1 MKVSKRK
8 APAKDMPDTH
18 DSAETPLSEKP
29 SEELKNEKLELD
41 EKLNEKLSA
50 KLSEKLNENLSE
62 TPDDNLPDEPAGGT
76 FEFFGI
82 RDELLKA
89 ISRKGFTSP
98 TPVQQ
103 RVLEA
108 GCGENDLIVRAK
120 TGSGKTLAFL
130 LPLLQDIKTGER
142 SPKILVLSPTRELA
156 QQSAREAEWL
166 VRFMDLSVVSL
177 VGGLEM
183 SPQLRALR
191 EGATIVVGTPGRT
204 LDHVERGSLNMK
216 NIGCV
221 VLDEGDQMLDMGFR
235 EELEGILNALPEE
248 RRTWLFSATM
258 PPEVRE
264 LSKRYLKDPVTI
276 SLVQDGE
283 QHEDILH
290 RVYMV
295 PTRRRFEGLVNILLW
310 ERPKR
315 SLIFCHT
322 RLESIEVAQK
332 LQDEGFN
339 AAALHG
345 DMTQRERNAVLAS
358 FKSGS
363 MPYLV
368 ATNVAARGL
377 DVEGV
382 THVVQMGLP
391 DDRETF
397 VHRSG
402 RTGRAGNEGTNLI
415 LLSPSEVGRFKM
427 MLRSTQ
433 MKVEWQDVPSLD
445 LIRTVQRE
453 VAEEKLL
460 ASHVDAESGAA
471 YLEWASDLLERA
483 DAKILVAKLLDAL
496 NSRTA
501 KGYSLNAD
509 LERERERRQRGGVG
523 VRTER
528 EPGTRLHS
536 RPRGTMT
543 RLRSSQG
550 AKDVGRILN
559 ALCSA
564 LKVERCEVGAIR
576 LKDDHVMVELLPEAL
591 SRLEQSRAGLA
602 KWGLFPEDDPVRYI
616 KPRGHDAFERKG
628 DSDGKA
634 RYSRKR
640 SGV

>member
-1 MKVSKRK
+1 MKNTVEVEME
-8 APAKDMPDTH
+8 DLTTMNLDTEPE
-18 DSAETPLSEKP
+18 DIANCSRET
-29 SEELKNEKLELD
+29 
-41 EKLNEKLSA
+41 
-50 KLSEKLNENLSE
+50 
-62 TPDDNLPDEPAGGT
+62 TFDD
-76 FEFFGI
+76 FGV
-82 RDELLKA
+82 RSELLKA
-89 ISRKGFTSP
+89 ITRKGFTSP

-103 RVLEA
+103 KVLESNA
-108 GCGENDLIVRAK
+108 AEKDLIVRAK

-130 LPLLQDIKTGER
+130 LPLLQNMKTRER
-142 SPKILVLSPTRELA
+142 APRMLILSPTRELA
-156 QQSAREAEWL
+156 QQIARETEWL
-166 VRFMDLSVVSL
+166 VSFMNISVVSL

-191 EGATIVVGTPGRT
+191 DGAAIVVGTPGRT
-204 LDHVERGSLNMK
+204 LDHVERGSLDTK
-216 NIGCV
+216 NIDCV

-235 EELEGILNALPEE
+235 DELEGILNALPAE

-264 LSKRYLKDPVTI
+264 LSKRYLKNPVTI
-276 SLVQDGE
+276 SLVQDGA
-283 QHEDILH
+283 QHEDIVH
-290 RVYMV
+290 RVYMI
-295 PTRRRFEGLVNILLW
+295 PSRRRFEGLVNILLW

-315 SLIFCHT
+315 SLMFCHT
-322 RLESIEVAQK
+322 RLESIEMAQR

-363 MPYLV
+363 MPHLV

-382 THVVQMGLP
+382 THVIQLGLP
-391 DDRETF
+391 DDKETF

-402 RTGRAGNEGTNLI
+402 RTGRAGHEGTNLI
-415 LLSPSEVGRFKM
+415 LLSPLEAGRFKM

-433 MKVEWQDVPSLD
+433 MKVEWQDVPSLP
-445 LIRTVQRE
+445 LIRTAQRE

-460 ASHVDAESGAA
+460 TFQMNSESQSG
-471 YLEWASDLLERA
+471 YMEWASDLLQRA
-483 DAKILVAKLLDAL
+483 EPKVLVAKLLETL

-509 LERERERRQRGGVG
+509 LDHERERRQRSAS
-523 VRTER
+523 RIER
-528 EPGTRLHS
+528 GEGRGEGQEERRFSSS
-536 RPRGTMT
+536 RPRGTIT

-550 AKDVGRILN
+550 AIKDVGRILN

-576 LKDDHVMVELLPEAL
+576 LKDDHVLVELLPVAL
-591 SRLEQSRAGLA
+591 ARLEQGWAGLA
-602 KWGLFPEDDPVRYI
+602 KWGLFPEDNPVRYI
-616 KPRGHDAFERKG
+616 KTRSHDARSHDAVAKPRDPVRPSRLSQNSGRSPRDSYERKG
-628 DSDGKA
+628 EGDKEYREHAIRGKRSDG
-634 RYSRKR
+634 
-640 SGV
+640 

>member
-1 MKVSKRK
+1 MESITTQE
-8 APAKDMPDTH
+8 M
-18 DSAETPLSEKP
+18 
-29 SEELKNEKLELD
+29 
-41 EKLNEKLSA
+41 
-50 KLSEKLNENLSE
+50 ENG
-62 TPDDNLPDEPAGGT
+62 NT
-76 FEFFGI
+76 FESFGI
-82 RDELLKA
+82 REELLKA
-89 ISRKGFTSP
+89 IQRKGFASP

-103 RVLEA
+103 KVLEA
-108 GCGENDLIVRAK
+108 NCRGTDLIVRAR

-130 LPLLQDIKTGER
+130 LPLLQDMSVGER
-142 SPKILVLSPTRELA
+142 APKILVLSPTRELA
-156 QQSAREAEWL
+156 QQIAREAEWL
-166 VRFMDLSVVSL
+166 ARFMDLSVVSL

-183 SPQLRALR
+183 SPQLKALR

-204 LDHVERGSLNMK
+204 LDHVERGSLK
-216 NIGCV
+216 TDAIECV

-235 EELEGILNALPEE
+235 EELEGILDAMPEH

-258 PPEVRE
+258 PSEVRE
-264 LSKRYLKDPVTI
+264 LSKRYLTDPRTI

-295 PTRRRFEGLVNILLW
+295 PSRRRFEGLVNILLW

-322 RLESIEVAQK
+322 RMESIEMAQR

-339 AAALHG
+339 AAGLHG

-382 THVVQMGLP
+382 THVIQLGLP
-391 DDRETF
+391 DDKETF

-402 RTGRAGNEGTNLI
+402 RTGRAGREGTNLI
-415 LLSPSEVGRFKM
+415 LLSPSETGRFKS

-445 LIRTVQRE
+445 LIRTIQRE

-460 ASHVDAESGAA
+460 TAQIDNESHAA
-471 YLEWASDLLERA
+471 YIEWASDLLERA
-483 DAKILVAKLLDAL
+483 EAKILIAKLLEAL
-496 NSRTA
+496 NSRTS
-501 KGYSLNAD
+501 KGYSLGTE
-509 LERERERRQRGGVG
+509 LERERDRRQRGASRSDRSDFQG
-523 VRTER
+523 ER
-528 EPGTRLHS
+528 RSAS
-536 RPRGTMT
+536 RPKGMMM
-543 RLRSSQG
+543 RLRSSSPT
-550 AKDVGRILN
+550 ATKDVGKVLN

-576 LKDDHVMVELLPEAL
+576 IRDDHILVELLPLAA
-591 SRLEQSRAGLA
+591 SRLEQGKAGLA
-602 KWGLFPEDDPVRYI
+602 RWGLFPEEDSSGGRYR
-616 KPRGHDAFERKG
+616 PDSSHSRRTERG
-628 DSDGKA
+628 DGVG
-634 RYSRKR
+634 RTHYSRGKR
-640 SGV
+640 SDS

>member
-1 MKVSKRK
+1 
-8 APAKDMPDTH
+8 
-18 DSAETPLSEKP
+18 
-29 SEELKNEKLELD
+29 
-41 EKLNEKLSA
+41 
-50 KLSEKLNENLSE
+50 
-62 TPDDNLPDEPAGGT
+62 
-76 FEFFGI
+76 
-82 RDELLKA
+82 
-89 ISRKGFTSP
+89 
-98 TPVQQ
+98 
-103 RVLEA
+103 
-108 GCGENDLIVRAK
+108 
-120 TGSGKTLAFL
+120 L

-204 LDHVERGSLNMK
+204 LDHVERGSLNM
-216 NIGCV
+216 NGIGCV

-295 PTRRRFEGLVNILLW
+295 PSRRRFEGLVNILLW

-363 MPYLV
+363 MPCLV

-382 THVVQMGLP
+382 THVVQVGLP

-402 RTGRAGNEGTNLI
+402 RTGRAGHEGTNLI
-415 LLSPSEVGRFKM
+415 LLSPLEAGRFKT

-460 ASHVDAESGAA
+460 ASHADAESGAA

-483 DAKILVAKLLDAL
+483 DAKVLVAKLLDAL

-501 KGYSLNAD
+501 KGYSLNTD
-509 LERERERRQRGGVG
+509 LDRERERRQRGSA
-523 VRTER
+523 RTER
-528 EPGTRLHS
+528 ETGGGRLHP

-543 RLRSSQG
+543 RLRSSNA

-591 SRLEQSRAGLA
+591 SRLEQGRAGLA

-616 KPRGHDAFERKG
+616 KPRALDAFERKG
-628 DSDGKA
+628 ESDGKA
-634 RYSRKR
+634 RYSHKR
-640 SGV
+640 GNI

>member
-1 MKVSKRK
+1 M
-8 APAKDMPDTH
+8 KDMERIMEENEVAGTEVEMATFE
-18 DSAETPLSEKP
+18 SFGVR
-29 SEELKNEKLELD
+29 EELL
-41 EKLNEKLSA
+41 
-50 KLSEKLNENLSE
+50 
-62 TPDDNLPDEPAGGT
+62 
-76 FEFFGI
+76 
-82 RDELLKA
+82 RA
-89 ISRKGFTSP
+89 INRKGFTSP

-103 RVLEA
+103 KVLE
-108 GCGENDLIVRAK
+108 GCGRDADLIVRAK

-130 LPLLQDIKTGER
+130 LPLLRDMKVGER
-142 SPKILVLSPTRELA
+142 SPRLLVLSPTRELA
-156 QQSAREAEWL
+156 QQTAREAEWL
-166 VRFMDLSVVSL
+166 TRFMDLSVVSL

-204 LDHVERGSLNMK
+204 LDHIQRGSLITRD
-216 NIGCV
+216 IGCV

-235 EELEGILNALPEE
+235 EELEGILDALPPE

-258 PPEVRE
+258 PPEMRE
-264 LSKRYLKDPVTI
+264 LSKRYLENPTVI

-295 PTRRRFEGLVNILLW
+295 PSRRHFEALVNILLW

-315 SLIFCHT
+315 SLVFCHT
-322 RLESIEVAQK
+322 RLESIEIAQK

-363 MPYLV
+363 MPHLV

-377 DVEGV
+377 DVQGV
-382 THVVQMGLP
+382 THVIQLGLP

-415 LLSPSEVGRFKM
+415 LLSPVETGRFKI

-433 MKVEWQDVPSLD
+433 MKVEWQDVPGLD
-445 LIRTVQRE
+445 LIQTVQRE

-460 ASHVDAESGAA
+460 ASRPDAETRTT
-471 YLEWASDLLERA
+471 YTEWAEDLLVRA
-483 DAKILVAKLLDAL
+483 EAKVLVAKLLEAL
-496 NSRTA
+496 HSRTA
-501 KGYSLNAD
+501 KGYNLSAD
-509 LERERERRQRGGVG
+509 LERERERRQRGSA
-523 VRTER
+523 RPER
-528 EPGTRLHS
+528 AEGRVA
-536 RPRGTMT
+536 RPKGTMT

-550 AKDVGRILN
+550 AAKDVGRILN

-576 LKDDHVMVELLPEAL
+576 LKDDHVMVELLPAAL
-591 SRLEQSRAGLA
+591 SRLEQGRAGLA
-602 KWGLFPEDDPVRYI
+602 KWGLFPEDEPLRYI
-616 KPRGHDAFERKG
+616 KARATQPHEATQQLSREPRAPRRRVASRES
-628 DSDGKA
+628 SDPYEQETKP
-634 RYSRKR
+634 YR
-640 SGV
+640 SK

>member
-1 MKVSKRK
+1 MKNIDKME
-8 APAKDMPDTH
+8 DLQTTD
-18 DSAETPLSEKP
+18 LSV
-29 SEELKNEKLELD
+29 
-41 EKLNEKLSA
+41 
-50 KLSEKLNENLSE
+50 EN
-62 TPDDNLPDEPAGGT
+62 AGECT
-76 FEFFGI
+76 FESFGV
-82 RDELLKA
+82 RGELLKA

-103 RVLEA
+103 KVLEA
-108 GCGENDLIVRAK
+108 GGDTDLIVRAK

-130 LPLLQDIKTGER
+130 LPLLQDMKVGER
-142 SPKILVLSPTRELA
+142 FPRMLILSPTRELA
-156 QQSAREAEWL
+156 QQIAREAEWL

-204 LDHVERGSLNMK
+204 LDHVQRGSLDTTK
-216 NIGCV
+216 VGCV
-221 VLDEGDQMLDMGFR
+221 ILDEGDQMLDMGFR
-235 EELEGILNALPEE
+235 EELEGILDALPAE

-264 LSKRYLKDPVTI
+264 LSKRYLENPTTI

-290 RVYMV
+290 RVYMI
-295 PTRRRFEGLVNILLW
+295 PSRRRFEGLVNVLLW
-310 ERPKR
+310 ERPRR
-315 SLIFCHT
+315 SLMFCHT
-322 RLESIEVAQK
+322 RLESIEMAQR
-332 LQDEGFN
+332 LQEAGFN

-345 DMTQRERNAVLAS
+345 DMTQRERNAVLTS
-358 FKSGS
+358 FKSGA
-363 MPYLV
+363 MPHLV

-382 THVVQMGLP
+382 THVIQLGLP

-415 LLSPSEVGRFKM
+415 LLSPLEAGRFKM

-460 ASHVDAESGAA
+460 VSQADSENSTA
-471 YLEWASDLLERA
+471 YAEWASDLLGRS
-483 DAKILVAKLLDAL
+483 DPKVLVAKLLEAL
-496 NSRTA
+496 HSRTA
-501 KGYSLNAD
+501 KGYNLSAD
-509 LERERERRQRGGVG
+509 LERERERRQRS
-523 VRTER
+523 
-528 EPGTRLHS
+528 GTRPERGESERRFDGERRFAGS
-536 RPRGTMT
+536 RPKGTMT

-550 AKDVGRILN
+550 AGKDVGRILN

-576 LKDDHVMVELLPEAL
+576 LKDDHVMVELLPVAL
-591 SRLEQSRAGLA
+591 ARLEQGRAGLA
-602 KWGLFPEDDPVRYI
+602 KWGLFPEEDSVHYI
-616 KPRGHDAFERKG
+616 KARGSHDSGRGSHHDTYERRGESNKG
-628 DSDGKA
+628 RYTRGKRDDA
-634 RYSRKR
+634 
-640 SGV
+640 

>member
-1 MKVSKRK
+1 MNNVEDKKIS
-8 APAKDMPDTH
+8 PDMED
-18 DSAETPLSEKP
+18 AL
-29 SEELKNEKLELD
+29 
-41 EKLNEKLSA
+41 
-50 KLSEKLNENLSE
+50 
-62 TPDDNLPDEPAGGT
+62 T
-76 FEFFGI
+76 FEGLGV
-82 RDELLKA
+82 RDELLRA
-89 ISRKGFTSP
+89 ISRKGFSSP
-98 TPVQQ
+98 TAVQQ
-103 RVLEA
+103 EVLGA
-108 GCGENDLIVRAK
+108 CPDGDSDLIVRAK

-130 LPLLQDIKTGER
+130 LPLLRGIDAGER
-142 SPKILVLSPTRELA
+142 LPRILILSPTRELA
-156 QQSAREAEWL
+156 QQISREAEWL
-166 VRFMDLSVVSL
+166 VRFMDIAVVSL

-191 EGATIVVGTPGRT
+191 DGTAIVVGTPGRT
-204 LDHVERGSLNMK
+204 LDHIERGSLNTQNVK
-216 NIGCV
+216 CV

-235 EELEGILNALPEE
+235 EELEGILDTLPKE

-258 PPEVRE
+258 PMEVRE
-264 LSKRYLKDPVTI
+264 LSRRYLNDPMTI
-276 SLVQDGE
+276 SLVQDGD

-290 RVYMV
+290 RVYMI
-295 PTRRRFEGLVNILLW
+295 PSRRRFEGLVNILLW

-315 SLIFCHT
+315 SLMFCHT
-322 RLESIEVAQK
+322 RLESIEMAQK

-363 MPYLV
+363 MPHLV

-382 THVVQMGLP
+382 THVIQIGLP
-391 DDRETF
+391 DDKETF

-402 RTGRAGNEGTNLI
+402 RTGRAGNEGIDLI
-415 LLSPSEVGRFKM
+415 LLSPLEAGRFKM

-460 ASHVDAESGAA
+460 TSQAGSDHTA
-471 YLEWASDLLERA
+471 YIEWASDLLMRA
-483 DAKILVAKLLDAL
+483 DSKVLVARLLEAI

-501 KGYSLNAD
+501 KGYSLSAD
-509 LERERERRQRGGVG
+509 LERERERRQRGGARPERAEYG
-523 VRTER
+523 GERRSAGSRT
-528 EPGTRLHS
+528 GAS
-536 RPRGTMT
+536 RPKGTMT
-543 RLRSSQG
+543 RLRSSQGG

-576 LKDDHVMVELLPEAL
+576 LKDDHVMVELLPAAL
-591 SRLEQSRAGLA
+591 SRLEQGRAGLA
-602 KWGLFPEDDPVRYI
+602 KWGLYPEDEPVRYV
-616 KPRGHDAFERKG
+616 
-628 DSDGKA
+628 KA
-634 RYSRKR
+634 RVSREGRYNRKKR
-640 SGV
+640 DD

>member
-1 MKVSKRK
+1 MTLNTE
-8 APAKDMPDTH
+8 DTGE
-18 DSAETPLSEKP
+18 S
-29 SEELKNEKLELD
+29 
-41 EKLNEKLSA
+41 
-50 KLSEKLNENLSE
+50 
-62 TPDDNLPDEPAGGT
+62 T
-76 FEFFGI
+76 FESFGI
-82 RDELLKA
+82 RSELLKA

-103 RVLEA
+103 KVLEA
-108 GCGENDLIVRAK
+108 GGDADLIVRAK

-130 LPLLQDIKTGER
+130 LPLLQDMKVGER
-142 SPKILVLSPTRELA
+142 FPRMLILSPTRELA
-156 QQSAREAEWL
+156 QQIAREAEWL

-204 LDHVERGSLNMK
+204 LDHVERGSLDTTNV
-216 NIGCV
+216 GCV

-235 EELEGILNALPEE
+235 EELEGILDALPAE

-264 LSKRYLKDPVTI
+264 LSKRYLENPTTI
-276 SLVQDGE
+276 SLVQDGD

-290 RVYMV
+290 RVYMI
-295 PTRRRFEGLVNILLW
+295 PSRRRFEGLVNVLLW

-315 SLIFCHT
+315 SLMFCHT
-322 RLESIEVAQK
+322 RLESIEMAQR
-332 LQDEGFN
+332 LQEEGFN

-358 FKSGS
+358 FKSGA
-363 MPYLV
+363 MPHLV

-382 THVVQMGLP
+382 THVIQLGLP

-415 LLSPSEVGRFKM
+415 LLSPLEAGRFKM

-433 MKVEWQDVPSLD
+433 MKVEWQDVPNLD

-460 ASHVDAESGAA
+460 VSQGDSENCTA
-471 YLEWASDLLERA
+471 YIEWASDLLERA
-483 DAKILVAKLLDAL
+483 DPKVLVAKLLEAL
-496 NSRTA
+496 HSRTA
-501 KGYSLNAD
+501 KGYNLSAD
-509 LERERERRQRGGVG
+509 LERERERRQRSSA
-523 VRTER
+523 RPER
-528 EPGTRLHS
+528 SEGERRFAGS
-536 RPRGTMT
+536 RPKGTMT
-543 RLRSSQG
+543 RLRSSQGG

-576 LKDDHVMVELLPEAL
+576 LKDDHVMVELLPVAL
-591 SRLEQSRAGLA
+591 ARLEQGRAGLA
-602 KWGLFPEDDPVRYI
+602 KWGLFPEEDPVRYI
-616 KPRGHDAFERKG
+616 KARGSHEPARGSRDSYERRGEPSKGRYARGKRNDA
-628 DSDGKA
+628 
-634 RYSRKR
+634 
-640 SGV
+640 

>member
-1 MKVSKRK
+1 MEKEVLM
-8 APAKDMPDTH
+8 AN
-18 DSAETPLSEKP
+18 ETT
-29 SEELKNEKLELD
+29 EETACEIA
-41 EKLNEKLSA
+41 S
-50 KLSEKLNENLSE
+50 
-62 TPDDNLPDEPAGGT
+62 T
-76 FEFFGI
+76 FESFGV
-82 RDELLKA
+82 RKELLNA
-89 ISRKGFTSP
+89 IARKGFTSP
-98 TPVQQ
+98 TPVQEK
-103 RVLEA
+103 VLEA
-108 GCGENDLIVRAK
+108 GCRNADLIVRAK

-130 LPLLQDIKTGER
+130 LPLLQDMKVGER
-142 SPKILVLSPTRELA
+142 SPRMLILSPTRELA
-156 QQSAREAEWL
+156 QQITREAEWL
-166 VRFMDLSVVSL
+166 VRFMDVSVVSL

-204 LDHVERGSLNMK
+204 LDHVERGSLK
-216 NIGCV
+216 TDEIDCV

-235 EELEGILNALPEE
+235 EELEGILNALPAE

-258 PPEVRE
+258 PPEVKE
-264 LSKRYLKDPVTI
+264 LSRRYLSDPLTI

-283 QHEDILH
+283 QHEDIVH

-295 PTRRRFEGLVNILLW
+295 PSRRRFEGLVNILLW

-322 RLESIEVAQK
+322 RMESIEIAQR

-345 DMTQRERNAVLAS
+345 EMTQRERNAVLAS

-363 MPYLV
+363 MPCLV

-382 THVVQMGLP
+382 SHVMQLGLP

-402 RTGRAGNEGTNLI
+402 RTGRAGHEGTNLI
-415 LLSPSEVGRFKM
+415 LLSPIEAGRFKT
-427 MLRSTQ
+427 MLRATQ
-433 MKVEWQDVPSLD
+433 MKIEWQDVPSLE
-445 LIRTVQRE
+445 LIHTVQRE

-460 ASHVDAESGAA
+460 TARTDGENHAA
-471 YLEWASDLLERA
+471 YIEWASDLLERA
-483 DAKILVAKLLDAL
+483 EAKVLVGRLLEAL

-509 LERERERRQRGGVG
+509 LERERERRQRG
-523 VRTER
+523 RSER
-528 EPGTRLHS
+528 GDFAATPERRSAGAA

-543 RLRSSQG
+543 RLRSSNQSG

-564 LKVERCEVGAIR
+564 LKVERGEVGAIR
-576 LKDDHVMVELLPEAL
+576 LKDDHVMVELLPAAL
-591 SRLEQSRAGLA
+591 ARLEQSRAGLA
-602 KWGLFPEDDPVRYI
+602 KWGLFPEDEPVRYVRARNTRDGHEY
-616 KPRGHDAFERKG
+616 KGERNTREGYSSRPRNRRND
-628 DSDGKA
+628 D
-634 RYSRKR
+634 
-640 SGV
+640 

>member
-1 MKVSKRK
+1 MKNIDKTEDLQ
-8 APAKDMPDTH
+8 ATEA
-18 DSAETPLSEKP
+18 AE
-29 SEELKNEKLELD
+29 
-41 EKLNEKLSA
+41 LNT
-50 KLSEKLNENLSE
+50 ENPGE
-62 TPDDNLPDEPAGGT
+62 IT
-76 FEFFGI
+76 FESYGI
-82 RDELLKA
+82 RSELLKA

-103 RVLEA
+103 KVLEA
-108 GCGENDLIVRAK
+108 GGDADLIVRAK

-130 LPLLQDIKTGER
+130 LPLLQNMKVGER
-142 SPKILVLSPTRELA
+142 FPRMLILSPTRELA

-204 LDHVERGSLNMK
+204 LDLVERGSLDTA
-216 NIGCV
+216 NIDCV

-235 EELEGILNALPEE
+235 EELEGILNALPAE

-258 PPEVRE
+258 PSEVRE
-264 LSKRYLKDPVTI
+264 LSKRYLENPTTI

-290 RVYMV
+290 RVYMI
-295 PTRRRFEGLVNILLW
+295 PSRRRFEGLVNVLLW

-322 RLESIEVAQK
+322 RLESIEMAQR
-332 LQDEGFN
+332 LQEEGFN
-339 AAALHG
+339 ASALHG

-358 FKSGS
+358 FKSGA
-363 MPYLV
+363 MPHLV

-382 THVVQMGLP
+382 THVIQLGLP

-415 LLSPSEVGRFKM
+415 LLSPLEVGRFKM

-433 MKVEWQDVPSLD
+433 MKVEWQDVPNLD

-460 ASHVDAESGAA
+460 VSQTDSESYTG
-471 YLEWASDLLERA
+471 YVEWASDLLARS
-483 DAKILVAKLLDAL
+483 DPKILVAKLLEAL
-496 NSRTA
+496 HSRTA
-501 KGYSLNAD
+501 KGYNLGAD
-509 LERERERRQRGGVG
+509 LERERERRQRSGA
-523 VRTER
+523 RPER
-528 EPGTRLHS
+528 GDLQGERRFSGS
-536 RPRGTMT
+536 RPKGTMT

-550 AKDVGRILN
+550 AAKDVGRILN

-576 LKDDHVMVELLPEAL
+576 LKDDHVMVELLPVAL
-591 SRLEQSRAGLA
+591 ARLEQGRAGLA
-602 KWGLFPEDDPVRYI
+602 KWGLFPEEDPVRYI
-616 KPRGHDAFERKG
+616 KARVSHDSPRGSHDPYERRGEHSKG
-628 DSDGKA
+628 RYTRGKREDA
-634 RYSRKR
+634 
-640 SGV
+640 

>member
-1 MKVSKRK
+1 MENVSNMKPSKRK
-8 APAKDMPDTH
+8 SSEKNMPDMNGGMERNVSDT
-18 DSAETPLSEKP
+18 DCTETRESKETPP
-29 SEELKNEKLELD
+29 I
-41 EKLNEKLSA
+41 
-50 KLSEKLNENLSE
+50 EN
-62 TPDDNLPDEPAGGT
+62 TPTEPIGGT
-76 FEFFGI
+76 FEIFGI

-103 RVLEA
+103 RVLES
-108 GCGENDLIVRAK
+108 GCENRDLIVRAK

-166 VRFMDLSVVSL
+166 VRFMDLAVVSL

-204 LDHVERGSLNMK
+204 LDHVQRGSLDTK

-235 EELEGILNALPEE
+235 EELEGILDALPTE

-264 LSKRYLKDPVTI
+264 LSKRYLKEPVTI

-283 QHEDILH
+283 QHEDIVH

-295 PTRRRFEGLVNILLW
+295 PSRHRFEGLVNILLW

-363 MPYLV
+363 MPCLV

-382 THVVQMGLP
+382 THVLQMGLP

-415 LLSPSEVGRFKM
+415 LLSPLEAGRFKT

-460 ASHVDAESGAA
+460 ASHTDAENGAA

-483 DAKILVAKLLDAL
+483 DAKVLVAKLLDAL

-509 LERERERRQRGGVG
+509 LDRERERRQRGS

-528 EPGTRLHS
+528 GESAAGRVHS

-591 SRLEQSRAGLA
+591 ARLEQGRAGLA
-602 KWGLFPEDDPVRYI
+602 KWGLFPEDDPMRYI
-616 KPRGHDAFERKG
+616 KPRAHDSFERKG
-628 DSDGKA
+628 DLDGKS

-640 SGV
+640 SSVQDRHQ